1 MEKLLIADDEES
13 LRLLVSATLASED
26 YEILEAGNGTK
37 ALAIARSE
45 QPHVVLL
52 DVNMPGMNGLEV
64 CQRIKGD
71 PTLASVRVV
80 MLSTA
85 SQADER
91 AAGAGA
97 GADAYLTKPFS
108 PLELLTVIER
118 MMALPSF

>member
-1 MEKLLIADDEES
+1 MDKLLIADDEES
-13 LRLLVSATLASED
+13 LRLLVSATLASES
-26 YEILEAGNGTK
+26 YEILEAGDGK
-37 ALAIARSE
+37 EALAIARSE
-45 QPHVVLL
+45 RPRVVLL

-64 CQRIKGD
+64 CRRIKGD

-85 SQADER
+85 SQTDER

-97 GADAYLTKPFS
+97 GADTYLTKPFS

-118 MMALPSF
+118 MMALPSS

>member
-13 LRLLVSATLASED
+13 LRLLVSATLASES
-26 YEILEAGNGTK
+26 YEILEAGDGTE

-45 QPHVVLL
+45 RPRVVLL

-64 CQRIKGD
+64 CRRIKGD

-85 SQADER
+85 SQTDER

-97 GADAYLTKPFS
+97 GADTYLTKPFS

-118 MMALPSF
+118 MMALPSS

>member
-26 YEILEAGNGTK
+26 YEILESGDGTE

-45 QPHVVLL
+45 RPRVVLL

-64 CQRIKGD
+64 CRRIKGD

-85 SQADER
+85 SRADER
-91 AAGAGA
+91 AAGSGA

-118 MMALPSF
+118 TMALSSL

>member
-1 MEKLLIADDEES
+1 MEKLLIADDEDS

-26 YEILEAGNGTK
+26 YEILEAGNGTE

-45 QPHVVLL
+45 RPRVALL
-52 DVNMPGMNGLEV
+52 DVKMPGMDGLEV
-64 CQRIKGD
+64 CRRIKGD
-71 PTLASVRVV
+71 PNLASVAVV
-80 MLSTA
+80 MLTTA

-118 MMALPSF
+118 MMALRS

>member
-1 MEKLLIADDEES
+1 MDKLLIADDEES
-13 LRLLVSATLASED
+13 LRLLVSATLASES
-26 YEILEAGNGTK
+26 YEILEAGDGTE

-45 QPHVVLL
+45 RPRVVLL

-64 CQRIKGD
+64 CRRIKGD

-85 SQADER
+85 SQTDER

-97 GADAYLTKPFS
+97 GADTYLTKPFS

-118 MMALPSF
+118 MMALPSV